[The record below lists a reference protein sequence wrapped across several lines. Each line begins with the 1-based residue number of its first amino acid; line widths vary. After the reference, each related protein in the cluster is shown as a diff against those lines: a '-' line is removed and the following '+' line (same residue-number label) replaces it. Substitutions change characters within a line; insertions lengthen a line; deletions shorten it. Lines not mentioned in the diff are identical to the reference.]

1 MIFELEGMSVSSPV
15 PSSADGANALHGV
28 VADNQP
34 DLTAVSGPVAEAE
47 VVAARI
53 STDDAPMGRLG
64 RRFNWKAPFFV
75 GLATTAGVA
84 VTYGFVQLFLTAA
97 HTVILLGLAFFLAV
111 GLEPAVQW
119 LSRHRVKRGVGVAVV
134 LLGILAII
142 GGFLAAA
149 IPAVASQI
157 TQLVTNAPRY
167 LAQAQDHSSFL
178 GKLNDKYDLVAKVQS
193 FISTSGTTIADGL
206 IGAGTAIFNG
216 LADTLIVFVL
226 TIYFLADFPRI
237 RAFIYRFLP
246 GSRRPR
252 AILIGDDILTKVGGY
267 VLGNLIISV
276 IAGALTFIWLLSF
289 GVPYPLLL
297 AILVALL
304 DLVPVI
310 GSTIAGIV
318 VALVALTVSLPV
330 ALLTVGFF
338 VLYRLAEDYYLVPR
352 IIGRAVEV
360 PALVT
365 VVAVL
370 VGGALLGI
378 LGALVAIPLAA
389 GVLLILREVL
399 FPRLDQL

>member
-1 MIFELEGMSVSSPV
+1 MSSPV
-15 PSSADGANALHGV
+15 PSSADGRNALHGV
-28 VADNQP
+28 SADNQP

-84 VTYGFVQLFLTAA
+84 VTYGLVQLFLTAA
-97 HTVILLGLAFFLAV
+97 HTAILLGLAFFLAV
-111 GLEPAVQW
+111 GLEPAVAW
-119 LSRHRVKRGVGVAVV
+119 LVRHRVKRGIGVAVV

-157 TQLVTNAPRY
+157 TQLVTNAPSY

-178 GKLNDKYDLVAKVQS
+178 GKLNDKYDVVAKVQS

-237 RAFIYRFLP
+237 RAFLYRFMP

-310 GSTIAGIV
+310 GSTVAGIV

-338 VLYRLAEDYYLVPR
+338 VIYRLAEDYYLVPR
-352 IIGRAVEV
+352 IIGRAVQV